1 MGNQKLH
8 VEEWTIQDGRQ
19 NEIKKQNKQTMANK
33 TLHRKFK
40 TEPHETH

>member
-19 NEIKKQNKQTMANK
+19 NEIKKQNKQTMAK
-33 TLHRKFK
+33 CFTTQKIQD
-40 TEPHETH
+40 